1 MWISGYVHA
10 LKPYAIAVVMCGGC
24 ALVSPGSLQLGLAT
38 NNGLYYL
45 AILVG
50 GFLRL
55 SLLLAGVP
63 LGHGKSHLM
72 QIDGLVCWY

>member
-1 MWISGYVHA
+1 MWISGFIHA
-10 LKPYAIAVVMCGGC
+10 LKPYAVAVVMYGNC

-55 SLLLAGVP
+55 SAVVP
-63 LGHGKSHLM
+63 LGHG
-72 QIDGLVCWY
+72 